1 MRVLWI
7 VNTIFPAPSE
17 KLGISRPV
25 LGGWMYGLAEQV
37 AKQAGI
43 KLAIVTT
50 HLSNDF
56 SKMQISG
63 IDYFLIPSKDKTRYD
78 ANLESFWVK
87 ISEDF
92 MPDIVHIHG
101 TEFAHGLSCMRKLPN
116 LRYVVSI
123 QGLVGVYS
131 RYYFAG
137 ISWREILANITFRD
151 LIKRDTIFQAKKKFA
166 NRGNLENEYLINSKH
181 TIGRTK
187 WDFAHVKTINCNI
200 NYHFCNESLRDGF
213 YTAKKWTLEN
223 CEPYTIFLSQAGYP
237 IKGLHKVLE
246 AVSLLTNDYPELKI
260 RIGGGNIIS
269 NATIFD
275 RIKRTGY
282 GKYIGKLIKK
292 NNLDK
297 NVLFLGSLSEEQ
309 MILEYQKSNVF
320 ICPSSIENSPNSLGE
335 AQLIGVPVIASYSG
349 GTPDMIETGKT
360 GLLYRFEET
369 EMLAQ
374 NIRKIFND
382 SKFIS
387 QISENS
393 IISASLR
400 HDRGINLEKTI
411 SIYNKIANS

>member
-87 ISEDF
+87 ICEDF

>member
-1 MRVLWI
+1 M
-7 VNTIFPAPSE
+7 
-17 KLGISRPV
+17 
-25 LGGWMYGLAEQV
+25 
-37 AKQAGI
+37 
-43 KLAIVTT
+43 
-50 HLSNDF
+50 
-56 SKMQISG
+56 
-63 IDYFLIPSKDKTRYD
+63 
-78 ANLESFWVK
+78 
-87 ISEDF
+87 
-92 MPDIVHIHG
+92 
-101 TEFAHGLSCMRKLPN
+101 
-116 LRYVVSI
+116 
-123 QGLVGVYS
+123 
-131 RYYFAG
+131 
-137 ISWREILANITFRD
+137 
-151 LIKRDTIFQAKKKFA
+151 
-166 NRGNLENEYLINSKH
+166 
-181 TIGRTK
+181 
-187 WDFAHVKTINCNI
+187 
-200 NYHFCNESLRDGF
+200 
-213 YTAKKWTLEN
+213 
-223 CEPYTIFLSQAGYP
+223 SQAGYP

>member
-17 KLGISRPV
+17 KLGISKPV

-50 HLSNDF
+50 HSSNDF

-87 ISEDF
+87 ICEDF
-92 MPDIVHIHG
+92 IPDIVHVHG

-213 YTAKKWTLEN
+213 YTAKKWKLEN

-246 AVSLLTNDYPELKI
+246 AVSLLKNDYPELKI

>member
-17 KLGISRPV
+17 KLGIIKPV

-43 KLAIVTT
+43 KLGIVTT
-50 HLSNDF
+50 HSSSNF
-56 SKMQISG
+56 IKMQISG
-63 IDYFLIPSKDKTRYD
+63 IDYFLIPCKDKTKYD
-78 ANLESFWVK
+78 VNLEPFWVK
-87 ISEDF
+87 ICEDF
-92 MPDIVHIHG
+92 MPDIIHIHG
-101 TEFAHGLSCMRKLPN
+101 TEYAHGLSCIRKFPN
-116 LRYVVSI
+116 LRYIVSI
-123 QGLVGVYS
+123 QGLVGIYS

-137 ISWREILANITFRD
+137 ISSGEIFTNITFRD
-151 LIKRDTIFQAKKKFA
+151 LIKRDTIFQAKQKFA

-181 TIGRTK
+181 AIGRTG
-187 WDFAHVKTINCNI
+187 WDFAHVKSVNPNI

-213 YTAKKWTLEN
+213 YTAEKWKLES

-237 IKGLHKVLE
+237 IKGLHKVIE
-246 AVSLLTNDYPELKI
+246 AASLLTKDYPKLKI
-260 RIGGGNIIS
+260 RIGGVNIIS
-269 NATIFD
+269 NAKIID

-282 GKYIGKLIKK
+282 GKYIGKLIEK
-292 NNLDK
+292 NKLEK

-309 MILEYQKSNVF
+309 MILEYQNSNVF

-335 AQLIGVPVIASYSG
+335 AQLIGVPTIASYSG
-349 GTPDMIETGKT
+349 GTPDMIESGKT
-360 GLLYRFEET
+360 GLLYRFEEI
-369 EMLAQ
+369 EMLAE
-374 NIRKIFND
+374 NIRKIFSD
-382 SKFIS
+382 SKLVS

-400 HDRGINLEKTI
+400 HDREINLEKTI

>member
-87 ISEDF
+87 ICEDF

-123 QGLVGVYS
+123 QGLVGVCS